1 MYRSLYC
8 SIGILISSYFGFYF
22 IVRIFLAFIIRLR
35 FRIVVFLSNLVICTK
50 HSALIKTLKIVFS
63 NLNLLNR
70 ISLTLS
76 LRQEFKMAANIE
88 YDAKNNIMLLSNP
101 AEKVRNKFFK

>member
-8 SIGILISSYFGFYF
+8 SLGILISSYFGFYF

-35 FRIVVFLSNLVICTK
+35 FKIVVLPFKFSSLHKTFCF
-50 HSALIKTLKIVFS
+50 KTLKIVFS

-70 ISLTLS
+70 ISLPW
-76 LRQEFKMAANIE
+76 RQEFKMAANIE
-88 YDAKNNIMLLSNP
+88 YDAKNNIMLLSTP
-101 AEKVRNKFFK
+101 ADKVHNKFFK